1 MTAARRAFALAFW
14 IALSLALL
22 GGSAR
27 SDRDPADQLRRFTA
41 RVEFDFVGWTLGAIG
56 VKLGQDSLG
65 EVGYLPEAERTELVR
80 RYLELVDRAGRLQ
93 GDLARLYADPS
104 VADPEAASVGERT
117 ALADLRQE
125 IEALKPG
132 AEAILQEQAG
142 VVLADGDLTSLG
154 APFPPVAFHMSKLP
168 LGLVVSPRSAIRQD
182 ALITLLPDLTIEE
195 QVALEQAV
203 EGQLGLSALVV
214 QIGGIGTYPTM
225 VEETTAL
232 DWLAEVVV
240 HEWTHNYLTLRPL
253 GLAYDASPETRTMN
267 ETTANLIGKVFGRA
281 LIERYYP
288 ERTPPAPA
296 EPQAPAAETESPT
309 EPPGP
314 PAFDF
319 NAEMHAT
326 RIEVDR
332 LLAEGSVEEA
342 EAYMEQRRKRLVEH
356 GYIIRR
362 LNQAY
367 FAFHGAYADTPQG
380 AAGADPVGE
389 AVRELWGRSESPAA
403 FLRTMAWMNSFDDL
417 VRELSEFRPASPPLS
432 ADKPTLGNQGPP

>member
-1 MTAARRAFALAFW
+1 MASARRVFAVAFW
-14 IALSLALL
+14 TALSLALL

-27 SDRDPADQLRRFTA
+27 SDRDPAEQLHRFTA
-41 RVEFDFVGWTLGAIG
+41 PIEFDFVGWTLKALG

-65 EVGYLPEAERTELVR
+65 YVDYLLEVDRADLVR
-80 RYLELVDRAGRLQ
+80 RYLELLDQSGRVQ
-93 GDLARLYADPS
+93 GDIERLYADPS
-104 VADPEAASVGERT
+104 VADPQAASAIERA
-117 ALADLRQE
+117 ALADLRRGVDG
-125 IEALKPG
+125 LKPA

-142 VVLADGDLTSLG
+142 VVLAEGGLTTLG

-168 LGLVVSPRSAIRQD
+168 LGLVVSPRRQIRQD
-182 ALITLLPDLTIEE
+182 ALITLLPDLTLEE

-203 EGQLGLSALVV
+203 ESQLGLSALVV
-214 QIGGIGTYPTM
+214 PIGGIGTYPTM
-225 VEETTAL
+225 VQETTAL

-253 GLAYDASPETRTMN
+253 GLSYDASPETRTMN
-267 ETTANLIGKVFGRA
+267 ETAANLVGKAFGRA

-288 ERTPPAPA
+288 ERLPPPPAVSA
-296 EPQAPAAETESPT
+296 EPSTAQTESPP
-309 EPPGP
+309 EP

-326 RIEVDR
+326 RVEVDR
-332 LLAEGSVEEA
+332 LLSEGKVDEA
-342 EAYMEQRRKRLVEH
+342 EAYMERRRQRLVEH
-356 GYIIRR
+356 GYILRR

-367 FAFHGAYADTPQG
+367 FAFHGAYADSPQG

-389 AVRELWGRSESPAA
+389 AVRQLWARSPSPAA

-417 VRELSEFRPASPPLS
+417 LRALGQPSSP
-432 ADKPTLGNQGPP
+432 

>member
-1 MTAARRAFALAFW
+1 MAAARRAFALAFW

-27 SDRDPADQLRRFTA
+27 SDRNPADQLRRFTA
-41 RVEFDFVGWTLGAIG
+41 PIEFDFVGWTLGALG
-56 VKLGQDSLG
+56 VKLGQDSVG
-65 EVGYLPEAERTELVR
+65 EVGYLAEADRTDLIR
-80 RYLELVDRAGRLQ
+80 RYLDLLDRAGRLQ
-93 GDLARLYADPS
+93 GDIERLYADPA
-104 VADPEAASVGERT
+104 VADPESASLVERT
-117 ALADLRQE
+117 TLAELRRE
-125 IEALKPG
+125 IVALKPG
-132 AEAILQEQAG
+132 AEAILQEQAS
-142 VVLADGDLTSLG
+142 VVLADGDLTNLG

-168 LGLVVSPRSAIRQD
+168 LGLVVSPRTAIRQE

-195 QVALEQAV
+195 QVALEQAI
-203 EGQLGLSALVV
+203 ESQLGLSALVV

-232 DWLAEVVV
+232 DWLAEVVI

-253 GLAYDASPETRTMN
+253 GLSYDASPETRTMN

-288 ERTPPAPA
+288 ERLPPAPV
-296 EPQAPAAETESPT
+296 EPQPPAEAES
-309 EPPGP
+309 EPPGAPPEP

-326 RIEVDR
+326 RVEVDR
-332 LLAEGSVEEA
+332 LLAEGMVEEA
-342 EAYMEQRRKRLVEH
+342 EDYMERRRQRLVEH

-367 FAFHGAYADTPQG
+367 FAFHGAYADSPQG

-389 AVRELWGRSESPAA
+389 AVRELWARSESPAA
-403 FLRTMAWMNSFDDL
+403 FLRTMAWMNSFGDL
-417 VRELSEFRPASPPLS
+417 ERALESP
-432 ADKPTLGNQGPP
+432 

>member
-1 MTAARRAFALAFW
+1 MVAARRVFTVVFC
-14 IALSLALL
+14 IVLSLALL

-27 SDRDPADQLRRFTA
+27 SDRDTSERLHRFTA
-41 RVEFDFVGWTLGAIG
+41 PLEFDFVGWTLSALG
-56 VKLGQDSLG
+56 VKLGQDSVA
-65 EVGYLPEAERTELVR
+65 EVGYLAESQRADLVRHYLDLIDQAER
-80 RYLELVDRAGRLQ
+80 LQ
-93 GDLARLYADPS
+93 ADVERWYADPS
-104 VADPEAASVGERT
+104 VADPQAASAADRA
-117 ALADLRQE
+117 ALADRRRE
-125 IEALKPG
+125 VEDLKPA

-142 VVLADGDLTSLG
+142 VVLADGGLTNLG

-168 LGLVVSPRSAIRQD
+168 MGLVVSPRTEIRQD
-182 ALITLLPDLTIEE
+182 ALITLLPDLTIDQ

-203 EGQLGLSALVV
+203 ESQLGVSALVV
-214 QIGGIGTYPTM
+214 PIGGIGTYPTM

-253 GLAYDASPETRTMN
+253 GLSYDTSPETRTMN
-267 ETTANLIGKVFGRA
+267 ETTASLIGKAFGRA

-288 ERTPPAPA
+288 ERLPPAPPKTEEPSTTAPEATA
-296 EPQAPAAETESPT
+296 EPPA
-309 EPPGP
+309 P

-326 RIEVDR
+326 RIVVDR
-332 LLAEGSVEEA
+332 LLAEGKVEEA
-342 EAYMEQRRKRLVEH
+342 ESYMELRRQRLVEH

-367 FAFHGAYADTPQG
+367 FAFHGAYADIPQG

-389 AVRELWGRSESPAA
+389 AVRELWARSSSPAD
-403 FLRTMAWMNSFDDL
+403 FLRTMAGMNSFDDL
-417 VRELSEFRPASPPLS
+417 LRV
-432 ADKPTLGNQGPP
+432 LGRG

>member
-1 MTAARRAFALAFW
+1 MAAARRAFALAFW
-14 IALSLALL
+14 IALSLAML

-41 RVEFDFVGWTLGAIG
+41 PIEFDFVGWTLGALG
-56 VKLGQDSLG
+56 VKLGQDSVS
-65 EVGYLPEAERTELVR
+65 EVGYLAEADRTDLIR
-80 RYLELVDRAGRLQ
+80 RYLDLVDRAARLQ
-93 GDLARLYADPS
+93 GDIERLYADPA
-104 VADPEAASVGERT
+104 VADPESASLVERT
-117 ALADLRQE
+117 TLAELRRE
-125 IEALKPG
+125 IVALKPG
-132 AEAILQEQAG
+132 AEAILQEQAS
-142 VVLADGDLTSLG
+142 VVLADGDLTNLG

-168 LGLVVSPRSAIRQD
+168 LGLVVSPRTAVRQE
-182 ALITLLPDLTIEE
+182 ALITVLPDLTIED
-195 QVALEQAV
+195 QVALEQAI
-203 EGQLGLSALVV
+203 ESQLGLSALVV

-232 DWLAEVVV
+232 DWLAEVVI

-253 GLAYDASPETRTMN
+253 GLSYDASPETRTMN

-288 ERTPPAPA
+288 ERLPPAPV
-296 EPQAPAAETESPT
+296 EPQPTAEAES
-309 EPPGP
+309 EPPGAPPEP

-326 RIEVDR
+326 RVEVDR
-332 LLAEGSVEEA
+332 LLAEGKVEEA
-342 EAYMEQRRKRLVEH
+342 EDYMERRRQRLVEH

-367 FAFHGAYADTPQG
+367 FAFHGAYADSPLG

-389 AVRELWGRSESPAA
+389 AVRELWARSESPAA

-417 VRELSEFRPASPPLS
+417 ERALESP
-432 ADKPTLGNQGPP
+432 